1 MSPPRDRF
9 IRGIGVSEIGAAPAH
24 LHTREIFVGRDDE
37 LERIERALDDV
48 EHGRE
53 RVVML
58 FGEPG
63 IGKTRTIR
71 RSIEE
76 DSHQGVEVLWGRCF
90 EGIGAPHYWPW
101 IEILRDYLERHAD
114 DEAISRMDPHTA
126 AAIAEVDPRAAGF
139 LGDLPKLERMEDPFS
154 ARFRFLDAYTT
165 FIKGAAKDNLLAL
178 VLEDLHW
185 ADNSSL
191 VLLEFL
197 SHHIAEIPIL
207 IIGSYRDVELI
218 RCDRL
223 SAI

>member
-1 MSPPRDRF
+1 M
-9 IRGIGVSEIGAAPAH
+9 
-24 LHTREIFVGRDDE
+24 
-37 LERIERALDDV
+37 
-48 EHGRE
+48 
-53 RVVML
+53 
-58 FGEPG
+58 
-63 IGKTRTIR
+63 
-71 RSIEE
+71 
-76 DSHQGVEVLWGRCF
+76 LWGRCF

-101 IEILRDYLERHAD
+101 IEILRDYLERHVG
-114 DEAISRMDPHTA
+114 DEAISHMDPYMA

-139 LGDLPKLERMEDPFS
+139 LGDLPKLKPVDGPFS